1 MVFALYTIAL
11 LAGVMFLHPYISY
24 PLSLRLMRARP
35 VGMRA
40 SGDAPLPS
48 ATLLF
53 SAYNEERT
61 LPAKLA
67 NLEAI
72 RALHP
77 DLEILAYSDMSTD
90 GTLSLLESRPELLRV
105 IPTSERT
112 GKAMG
117 MRRMVAQAKGEI
129 CIFTDANV
137 LLEPESVARLLG
149 YFHDTAIGGVSGTL
163 HYINDADGTTASVG
177 GLYWRLEE
185 RIKALESRCG
195 SMMGADGAIFATRR
209 ALYPEVPPHLLDDMI
224 ASMSVLFDGK
234 RLVSARDV
242 IAYER
247 NTTDASDEFR
257 RKRRIACRSYASYRH
272 LAPLMRRHF
281 PLIDRYK
288 FASHKSLRWFGAPLA
303 MLSGAALST
312 ALWLDG
318 RLSLLAL
325 LWGGAVLVL
334 LGAAFKVR
342 PCAMLVG
349 IAVAIWATFLGIIDA
364 LRGKTYQTW
373 SPAKSRD

>member
-40 SGDAPLPS
+40 SAATPLPS

-53 SAYNEERT
+53 SAYNEERA

-90 GTLSLLESRPELLRV
+90 GTLSLLGSRPDLLRV

-149 YFHDTAIGGVSGTL
+149 YFHDPAIGGVSGTL

-224 ASMSVLFDGK
+224 ASMSVLFHGK

-247 NTTDASDEFR
+247 NTTDAGDEFR
-257 RKRRIACRSYASYRH
+257 RKRRIACRSYASCRH

-334 LGAAFKVR
+334 LGAALKVR
-342 PCAMLVG
+342 PCAMLAG
-349 IAVAIWATFLGIIDA
+349 IAAAIWATFLGVIDA